1 MKTLHI
7 DDKIHDSF
15 KKYCKENGYQIN
27 KLTEII
33 INEFLKNNKNDD
45 IIRKN

>member
-7 DDKIHDSF
+7 NDEIHDDF
-15 KKYCKENGYQIN
+15 KKFCKENGYQVN

-33 INEFLKNNKNDD
+33 IRDYLKNKKKKNDN
-45 IIRKN
+45 K